1 MRQWCYTSLRPAPL
15 SLLIFSVL
23 PLPQLIQHRKSIA
36 IIPTLGSMASEAS
49 VADQTV
55 TEVSEADMPLLHT
68 FLQFLAL
75 YNWYNWFEHWIV
87 SWNSWLNAWLLR
99 VMLRVSQLRWSTMVA
114 DSFFFFFLSLYHGS
128 WFLLMALFSQFPQSW
143 EQDEEREAKKD
154 SRCLIFRIHV
164 CVFVRKQHIVP
175 LYMPCSNLLVGSL
188 LYIRTPCISRS
199 LSTFP
204 LFINQPISIF
214 KNIENKTLSYS

>member
-1 MRQWCYTSLRPAPL
+1 
-15 SLLIFSVL
+15 
-23 PLPQLIQHRKSIA
+23 
-36 IIPTLGSMASEAS
+36 MASEAS

-99 VMLRVSQLRWSTMVA
+99 VVLRVSQLRWSTKPPP
-114 DSFFFFFLSLYHGS
+114 FFFSLDHGS

-143 EQDEEREAKKD
+143 EQDEDREAKKD

-164 CVFVRKQHIVP
+164 RVFVRKQHLVP
-175 LYMPCSNLLVGSL
+175 LYMPSSNLLVGSL

-199 LSTFP
+199 LTTFP
-204 LFINQPISIF
+204 LFINLLVFSKILKIKPYHTARRESIICILFVLFMTIWDWLGFFLSIF
-214 KNIENKTLSYS
+214 CYSG